1 MTPATSSSSH
11 TGVRMNRETNKTTVT
26 DDHHIRSRSLIAAL
40 ILAACVGPA
49 RDASAA
55 DPSCLLKTSFKSI
68 EKGGKAL
75 FTVECNSD
83 LPVAGFVIAPQPPP
97 GFKADAVG
105 DVPRQLPG
113 GRSVFQYVVTA
124 ELSMDPRIRL
134 LSTAYEPSFGFDISY
149 VKDGQTRNMH
159 VEQALT
165 YTTAKAVYYGYAIL
179 GVLIG
184 FFIKSLIAWQAL
196 PADPSKPSF
205 TAFLTARTSNVV
217 VVLVLGMMLLIS
229 MQVASPVLPAHNF
242 GEALLIGFGLGIIG
256 DETLLQKLQGKK

>member
-1 MTPATSSSSH
+1 MH
-11 TGVRMNRETNKTTVT
+11 Q
-26 DDHHIRSRSLIAAL
+26 IRRRFLTAAPIVVVL
-40 ILAACVGPA
+40 VALA

-68 EKGGKAL
+68 EKGGRAL
-75 FTVECNSD
+75 FTIECNSD
-83 LPVAGFVIAPQPPP
+83 LPVAGFVITPKPPP
-97 GFKADAVG
+97 GFKADVVG
-105 DVPRQLPG
+105 DVPRQLPA
-113 GRSVFQYVVTA
+113 GRSMFQYVVKA

-134 LSTAYEPSFGFDISY
+134 LSTAFEPPFGFDISY
-149 VKDGQTRNMH
+149 VKDGQTRNRY

-165 YTTAKAVYYGYAIL
+165 YTTAKAVYYGYAIF

-184 FFIKSLIAWQAL
+184 FLIKSLIAWQAL
-196 PADPSKPSF
+196 PADPSKQSF
-205 TAFLTARTSNVV
+205 TAFLSARTSNVV
-217 VVLVLGMMLLIS
+217 VVIVLGMMILIS